1 MDSLQSRGSSGGIA
15 DAARHEHPCA
25 AGGHYTVVYL
35 RQRDAM
41 VDRFHSRLETTGNA
55 AGRGK
60 GFFAPERTS
69 VEEKWTTACAKL
81 DR

>member
-1 MDSLQSRGSSGGIA
+1 MDSLHSRGSSGGIA

-41 VDRFHSRLETTGNA
+41 VD
-55 AGRGK
+55 
-60 GFFAPERTS
+60 
-69 VEEKWTTACAKL
+69 
-81 DR
+81 